1 LGCAL
6 IQRLGDRHANSNS
19 QSACLRHIAVS
30 GCVTTQGGVG
40 FMDRVSIRMD
50 CQKAIGPEPFA
61 VANGFGLVGGIIKV
75 SQPEWKA
82 WSARVEACSTRRIA
96 EAERSASREAKAAPR
111 SKP

>member
-1 LGCAL
+1 MRTATLKVPASAICAL
-6 IQRLGDRHANSNS
+6 
-19 QSACLRHIAVS
+19 AVS

-40 FMDRVSIRMD
+40 FMDRMSIRMD

-96 EAERSASREAKAAPR
+96 EAERSASREAKATPR